1 MKNEL
6 LSKDIKSL
14 LKELAIPS
22 IIGILFNTFYN
33 VIDTFYAGLI
43 STNAL
48 AGLSMSFFLYY
59 MIVGI
64 GFGFSSA
71 ITALI
76 GNSLGK
82 NKQFLAKIYA
92 NKGIVFMFLL
102 GAFSGTLGFIFSPD
116 LLKFMGA
123 SEEYLPYGL
132 EYIRVLVLAT
142 PLFLTTY
149 SLNAILVAKGDTKS
163 YRNTLVIGFFLNL
176 ALNPL
181 FIYGFLFIPAL
192 GVSGIALATV
202 LVQVISII
210 LLGIKVIK
218 INMLCLNLKM
228 YLPDF
233 RIYKNFLSQGL
244 PSSLNSLTM
253 ALGGILL
260 MFFVAKY
267 GIYAVAGYGV
277 AIRVEQI
284 LLLPALGIS
293 SATLTLIANNY
304 GAKKLDRVSQIYKI
318 SLKYSFIISCIGIIL
333 ALIFGKFAL
342 SLFDDNLEV
351 IEFASEYLYIEV
363 FAFFGYSTLFIS
375 VSFLQGIKKPKMI
388 FYVGLYRQI
397 LAKLAIFYPFVFWL
411 KLPIISLWLGLLGII
426 YSAAVF
432 MYLYCKEKIK
442 TFKPY

>member
-1 MKNEL
+1 MSNEL
-6 LSKDIKSL
+6 ILRDIKSL

-33 VIDTFYAGLI
+33 IIDTFYAALI

-76 GNSLGK
+76 GNALGK
-82 NKQFLAKIYA
+82 NKHYLAKIYA
-92 NKGIVFMFLL
+92 NKGIVFMVGL
-102 GAFSGTLGFIFSPD
+102 GSFSGAIGFIFAPN

-123 SEEYLPYGL
+123 SDEYLPFGL
-132 EYIRVLVLAT
+132 EYIRTLVVAT

-163 YRNTLVIGFFLNL
+163 YRNTLIIGFFLNL

-181 FIYGFLFIPAL
+181 FIYGFLFIPPL
-192 GVSGIALATV
+192 GVAGIALATV
-202 LVQVISII
+202 LVQVFSII
-210 LLGIKVIK
+210 FLGIKVFKIK
-218 INMLCLNLKM
+218 MFCANFKM

-233 RIYKNFLSQGL
+233 RVYKSFLAQGL

-260 MFFVAKY
+260 MFFVARY
-267 GIYAVAGYGV
+267 GINAVAGYGI

-293 SATLTLIANNY
+293 SATLTLVANNF
-304 GAKKLDRVSQIYKI
+304 GAKELSRVREIYQI
-318 SLKYSFIISCIGIIL
+318 SLKYSFILSFIGIIL

-342 SLFDDNLEV
+342 NLFEDNSEV
-351 IEFASEYLYIEV
+351 IDFASKYLYIVV

-388 FYVGLYRQI
+388 FYVGIYRQV
-397 LAKLAIFYPFVFWL
+397 LAKIALFYPIVFIL
-411 KLPIISLWLGLLGII
+411 KLPIIYIWLGLLGII
-426 YSAAVF
+426 YSAAIF
-432 MYLYCKEKIK
+432 MYLYCKRILKG
-442 TFKPY
+442 

>member
-1 MKNEL
+1 MSNEL
-6 LSKDIKSL
+6 ILRDIKSL

-33 VIDTFYAGLI
+33 IIDTFYAALI

-76 GNSLGK
+76 GNALGK
-82 NKQFLAKIYA
+82 NKHYLAKIYA
-92 NKGIVFMFLL
+92 NKGIVFMVGL
-102 GAFSGTLGFIFSPD
+102 GSFSGAIGFIFAPN

-123 SEEYLPYGL
+123 SDEYLPFAL
-132 EYIRVLVLAT
+132 EYIRTLVVAT

-163 YRNTLVIGFFLNL
+163 YRNTLIIGFFLNL

-181 FIYGFLFIPAL
+181 FIYGFLFIPPL
-192 GVSGIALATV
+192 GVAGIALATV
-202 LVQVISII
+202 LVQVFSII
-210 LLGIKVIK
+210 FLGIKVFKIK
-218 INMLCLNLKM
+218 MFCANFKM

-233 RIYKNFLSQGL
+233 RVYKSFLAQGL

-260 MFFVAKY
+260 MFFVARY
-267 GIYAVAGYGV
+267 GINAVAGYGI

-293 SATLTLIANNY
+293 SATLTLVANNF
-304 GAKKLDRVSQIYKI
+304 GAKELSRVREIYQI
-318 SLKYSFIISCIGIIL
+318 SLKYSFILSFIGIIL

-342 SLFDDNLEV
+342 NLFEDNPEV
-351 IEFASEYLYIEV
+351 IDFASKYLYIVV

-388 FYVGLYRQI
+388 FYVGIYRQV
-397 LAKLAIFYPFVFWL
+397 LAKIALFYPIVFIL
-411 KLPIISLWLGLLGII
+411 KLPIIYIWLGLLGII
-426 YSAAVF
+426 YSAAIF
-432 MYLYCKEKIK
+432 MYLYCKRILKG
-442 TFKPY
+442 

>member
-1 MKNEL
+1 MSNEL
-6 LSKDIKSL
+6 ILRDIKSL

-33 VIDTFYAGLI
+33 IIDTFYAALI

-76 GNSLGK
+76 GNALGK
-82 NKQFLAKIYA
+82 NKHYLAKIYA
-92 NKGIVFMFLL
+92 NKGIVFMVGL
-102 GAFSGTLGFIFSPD
+102 GSFSGAIGFIFAPN

-123 SEEYLPYGL
+123 SDEYLPFAL
-132 EYIRVLVLAT
+132 EYIRTLVVAT

-163 YRNTLVIGFFLNL
+163 YRNTLIIGFFLNL

-181 FIYGFLFIPAL
+181 FIYGFLFIPPL
-192 GVSGIALATV
+192 GVAGIALATV
-202 LVQVISII
+202 LVQVFSII
-210 LLGIKVIK
+210 FLGIKVFKIK
-218 INMLCLNLKM
+218 MFCANFKM

-233 RIYKNFLSQGL
+233 RVYKSFLAQGL

-260 MFFVAKY
+260 MFFVARY
-267 GIYAVAGYGV
+267 GINAVAGYGI

-293 SATLTLIANNY
+293 SATLTLVANNF
-304 GAKKLDRVSQIYKI
+304 GARELSRVREIYQI
-318 SLKYSFIISCIGIIL
+318 SLKYSFILSFIGIIL

-342 SLFDDNLEV
+342 NLFEDNPEV
-351 IEFASEYLYIEV
+351 IDFASKYLYIVV
-363 FAFFGYSTLFIS
+363 FAFFGYFVLFIS

-388 FYVGLYRQI
+388 FYVGIYRQV
-397 LAKLAIFYPFVFWL
+397 LAKIALFYPIVFIL
-411 KLPIISLWLGLLGII
+411 KLPIIYIWLGLLGII
-426 YSAAVF
+426 YSAAIF
-432 MYLYCKEKIK
+432 MYLYCKRILKG
-442 TFKPY
+442 

>member
-1 MKNEL
+1 MSNEL
-6 LSKDIKSL
+6 ILRDIKSL

-33 VIDTFYAGLI
+33 IIDTFYAALI

-76 GNSLGK
+76 GNALGK
-82 NKQFLAKIYA
+82 NKHYLAKIYA
-92 NKGIVFMFLL
+92 NKGIVFMVGL
-102 GAFSGTLGFIFSPD
+102 GSFSGAIGFIFAPN

-123 SEEYLPYGL
+123 SDEYLPFAL
-132 EYIRVLVLAT
+132 EYIRTLVVAT

-181 FIYGFLFIPAL
+181 FIYGFLFIPPL
-192 GVSGIALATV
+192 GVAGIALATV
-202 LVQVISII
+202 LVQVFSII
-210 LLGIKVIK
+210 FLGIKVFKIK
-218 INMLCLNLKM
+218 MFCANFKM

-233 RIYKNFLSQGL
+233 RVYKSFLAQGL

-260 MFFVAKY
+260 MFFVARY
-267 GIYAVAGYGV
+267 GINAVAGYGI

-293 SATLTLIANNY
+293 SATLTLVANNF
-304 GAKKLDRVSQIYKI
+304 GARELSRVREIYQI
-318 SLKYSFIISCIGIIL
+318 SLKYSFILSFIGIIL

-342 SLFDDNLEV
+342 GLFEDNPEV
-351 IEFASEYLYIEV
+351 IDFASKYLYIVV

-388 FYVGLYRQI
+388 FYVGIYRQV
-397 LAKLAIFYPFVFWL
+397 LAKIALFYPIVFIL
-411 KLPIISLWLGLLGII
+411 KLPIIYIWLGLLGII
-426 YSAAVF
+426 YSAAIF
-432 MYLYCKEKIK
+432 MYLYCKRILKG
-442 TFKPY
+442 

>member
-1 MKNEL
+1 MSNEL
-6 LSKDIKSL
+6 ILRDIKSL

-33 VIDTFYAGLI
+33 IIDTFYAALI

-76 GNSLGK
+76 GNALGK
-82 NKQFLAKIYA
+82 NKHYLAKIYA
-92 NKGIVFMFLL
+92 NKGIVFMVGL
-102 GAFSGTLGFIFSPD
+102 GSFSGAIGFIFAPN

-123 SEEYLPYGL
+123 SDEYLPFGL
-132 EYIRVLVLAT
+132 EYIRTLVVAT

-163 YRNTLVIGFFLNL
+163 YRNTLIIGFFLNL

-181 FIYGFLFIPAL
+181 FIYGFLFIPPL
-192 GVSGIALATV
+192 GVAGIALATV
-202 LVQVISII
+202 LVQVFSII
-210 LLGIKVIK
+210 FLGIKVFKIK
-218 INMLCLNLKM
+218 MFCAKLKM

-233 RIYKNFLSQGL
+233 RVYKSFLAQGL

-253 ALGGILL
+253 AIGGILL
-260 MFFVAKY
+260 MFFVARY
-267 GIYAVAGYGV
+267 GINAVAGYGI

-293 SATLTLIANNY
+293 SATLTLVANNF
-304 GAKKLDRVSQIYKI
+304 GAKELSRVREIYQI
-318 SLKYSFIISCIGIIL
+318 SLKYSFILSFIGIIL

-342 SLFDDNLEV
+342 NLFEDNPEV
-351 IEFASEYLYIEV
+351 IDFASKYLYIVV

-388 FYVGLYRQI
+388 FYVGIYRQV
-397 LAKLAIFYPFVFWL
+397 LAKIALFYPIVFIL
-411 KLPIISLWLGLLGII
+411 KLPIISIWLGLLGII
-426 YSAAVF
+426 YSAAIF
-432 MYLYCKEKIK
+432 MYLYCKRILKG
-442 TFKPY
+442 